1 MIPSTSSLQSS
12 PSSSD
17 STSCRRPHSVVF
29 QRQFSCPPRVS
40 PFISYISLCQVLCRS
55 RILSPR
61 GTHRQTLRRRR
72 RLRRLRPNATS
83 RGQGIRRPPWDPLRT
98 YPRSPWR
105 SCSRRGYASVRRL
118 QLTRRRRRFLSLGP
132 RPRRLRAVLDGGHG
146 GGESALRT
154 AGGIVTPTGTIPNG
168 HGVGRAPFP
177 RVDALCGWGRSWAV

>member
-61 GTHRQTLRRRR
+61 GTHCQTLRRRR
-72 RLRRLRPNATS
+72 RLRGLRPDAAS
-83 RGQGIRRPPWDPLRT
+83 RGQGMRRPPWDPLLT
-98 YPRSPWR
+98 HPRSPWR
-105 SCSRRGYASVRRL
+105 SWSRRGYASVRRL
-118 QLTRRRRRFLSLGP
+118 QLTRRRRRRRVPSIDP
-132 RPRRLRAVLDGGHG
+132 RPRRLRALLHGGPIG
-146 GGESALRT
+146 GESAVGGESALRS
-154 AGGIVTPTGTIPNG
+154 AGCIVTPTWDHTK
-168 HGVGRAPFP
+168 
-177 RVDALCGWGRSWAV
+177 